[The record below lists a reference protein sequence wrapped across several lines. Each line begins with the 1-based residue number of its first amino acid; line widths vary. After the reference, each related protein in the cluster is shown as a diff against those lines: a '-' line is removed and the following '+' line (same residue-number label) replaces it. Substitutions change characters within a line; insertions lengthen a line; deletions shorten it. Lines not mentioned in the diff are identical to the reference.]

1 MAHGLPHLELF
12 CFGSAT
18 ARLGSREPPA
28 MLLWTKHLGL
38 LIYLALSPA
47 RSRTR
52 DHLLGLFWAD
62 KPEARAR
69 HSLNET
75 LRRLRKILGA
85 ERLLSRGDAVVLN
98 DAGLEVDAWRDEA
111 LAEPAGAFL
120 EGFVVDEA
128 PGFEEWAAGE
138 RRRYQA
144 RIVAALVAAGEPHL
158 RGSRF
163 VDAAGGGPP
172 ALTSQPPPTP
182 AGPPAPRPAAAG
194 GRGSGVRAQ
203 CRRTTTLGGAGC
215 VSWPGRGCP
224 RLRASQPRRPTFWA
238 SRPGWCRSW
247 PTIPPPARHPTP
259 PMSPPRSPPCSTP

>member
-144 RIVAALVAAGEPHL
+144 RVRAALG
-158 RGSRF
+158 
-163 VDAAGGGPP
+163 
-172 ALTSQPPPTP
+172 
-182 AGPPAPRPAAAG
+182 AAG
-194 GRGSGVRAQ
+194 GRAPPGGRIRRAGGGGPAAPAG
-203 CRRTTTLGGAGC
+203 RTPPTPGA
-215 VSWPGRGCP
+215 
-224 RLRASQPRRPTFWA
+224 
-238 SRPGWCRSW
+238 
-247 PTIPPPARHPTP
+247 PPPRAAAGR
-259 PMSPPRSPPCSTP
+259 R